1 MDKTPSFCKKPS
13 HLDSFLHRLAH
24 ADNTTA
30 AYTETDFP
38 GGMDG
43 FHLLLDRMR
52 GTKLTEIG
60 RGGLYI
66 AVIILH
72 SAIVKRL
79 ELGAG

>member
-1 MDKTPSFCKKPS
+1 MDKIPSFCKKQAISIRSSIVSPMPIIPPQQM
-13 HLDSFLHRLAH
+13 RK
-24 ADNTTA
+24 
-30 AYTETDFP
+30 P

-60 RGGLYI
+60 RGGLDI